1 MGISLAALRRMLNR
15 SKTQRH
21 LIMTTTAYSNQ
32 TKIFHWLTALLII
45 AIIPLGVI
53 AGQLPI
59 DTDAQVATKKLLFSL
74 HKTLGVTVFLVAL
87 ARIGYALTQSKPA
100 GFHPERK
107 LETLLAEVVHWLLYI
122 SLVAVPLSGWI
133 HHSAA
138 AIAAPIWIP
147 FAQSLMFVPTDPT
160 VSDFFRGL
168 HWLWSKIMIA
178 SILLH
183 FAGAMKH
190 HFVDKDDTLR
200 RMWWVNNIYASR
212 KKSISYFPIFIA
224 AGIFAV
230 VAGIGAAAGI
240 LSHDKSTAPALAAV
254 ESDWSVTDGT
264 VEITVKQLGN
274 DVTGSFDDWVSAIR
288 FDETADTNAGSV
300 ETTIN
305 IASLSLGSVTSQAM
319 GHDFF
324 DQGQFPNAVF
334 AAALIREGN
343 DYVADGTLSIKGIT
357 VPVSLPFAV
366 SVDGN
371 SATMTGAIQLDRR
384 DFTIGESMVDE
395 GNLGFT
401 VNVQI
406 SLAATRE

>member
-1 MGISLAALRRMLNR
+1 
-15 SKTQRH
+15 
-21 LIMTTTAYSNQ
+21 MTTTAYSSQ

-59 DTDAQVATKKLLFSL
+59 DTDAQVATKTLLFSL
-74 HKTLGVTVFLVAL
+74 HKTLGVTAFLVAL

-100 GFHPERK
+100 GLHPERK

-147 FAQSLMFVPTDPT
+147 FAQSLPFAPTDPT

-168 HWLWSKIMIA
+168 HWLWSKIMVA

-190 HFVDKDDTLR
+190 HFIDKDDTLR
-200 RMWWVNNIYASR
+200 RMWWVNNVYVSH
-212 KKSISYFPIFIA
+212 KKSISHFPPIIA
-224 AGIFAV
+224 AGIFVV
-230 VAGIGAAAGI
+230 VAAIGAAAGI
-240 LSHDKSTAPALAAV
+240 LSHDKSGAPALAAV
-254 ESDWSVTDGT
+254 VSDWSVTDGT
-264 VEITVKQLGN
+264 IGITVKQLGN
-274 DVTGSFDDWVSAIR
+274 DVPGRFDDWVSVIS
-288 FDETADTNAGSV
+288 FDETAETIAGSV

-319 GHDFF
+319 GTDFF
-324 DQGQFPNAVF
+324 DQGQFPTAVF
-334 AAALIREGN
+334 AAELIRDG
-343 DYVADGTLSIKGIT
+343 DAYVADGALSIKGIT
-357 VPVSLPFAV
+357 VPVSMPFAV

-384 DFTIGESMVDE
+384 NFTIGASITHE
-395 GNLGFT
+395 GNLGFA
-401 VNVQI
+401 VDMLI
-406 SLAATRE
+406 DLAVTRE

>member
-1 MGISLAALRRMLNR
+1 
-15 SKTQRH
+15 
-21 LIMTTTAYSNQ
+21 MTTTAYSSQ

-59 DTDAQVATKKLLFSL
+59 DTDAQVATKTMLFSL
-74 HKTLGVTVFLVAL
+74 HKTLGVTVFIVAL

-100 GFHPERK
+100 GLHPERK

-147 FAQSLMFVPTDPT
+147 FAQSLPFVPTDPT

-168 HWLWSKIMIA
+168 HWLWSKIMVA

-190 HFVDKDDTLR
+190 HFIDKDDTLR
-200 RMWWVNNIYASR
+200 RMWWVNNVYVSH
-212 KKSISYFPIFIA
+212 KKSISYFPPIIA
-224 AGIFAV
+224 AGIFVV
-230 VAGIGAAAGI
+230 VAAIGAGAGI
-240 LSHDKSTAPALAAV
+240 LSHEKSDAPALAAV
-254 ESDWSVTDGT
+254 ASDWRVTDGT
-264 VEITVKQLGN
+264 IGITVKQLGN
-274 DVTGSFDDWVSAIR
+274 DVSGSFDDWVSVII
-288 FDETADTNAGSV
+288 FDETADTDAGSV
-300 ETTIN
+300 QTTIN

-319 GHDFF
+319 GRDFF

-334 AAALIREGN
+334 AADLIREGGT
-343 DYVADGTLSIKGIT
+343 YVADGTLSIKGIT
-357 VPVSLPFAV
+357 VPVSMPFAV
-366 SVDGN
+366 SVDDN
-371 SATMTGAIQLDRR
+371 TATMTGTVQLDRR
-384 DFTIGESMVDE
+384 DFTIGESMMDE
-395 GNLGFT
+395 GNLGFMVT
-401 VNVQI
+401 VQI

>member
-1 MGISLAALRRMLNR
+1 MHLRRMLIR
-15 SKTQRH
+15 SKTQRQ
-21 LIMTTTAYSNQ
+21 LIMTTTAYSSQ

-59 DTDAQVATKKLLFSL
+59 DTDAQVATKTMLFSL
-74 HKTLGVTVFLVAL
+74 HKTLGVTVFIVAL

-100 GFHPERK
+100 GLHPERK

-147 FAQSLMFVPTDPT
+147 FAQSLPFVPTDPT

-168 HWLWSKIMIA
+168 HWLWSKIMVA

-190 HFVDKDDTLR
+190 HFIDKDDTLR
-200 RMWWVNNIYASR
+200 RMWWVNNVYVSH
-212 KKSISYFPIFIA
+212 KKSISYFPPIIA
-224 AGIFAV
+224 AGIFVV
-230 VAGIGAAAGI
+230 VAAIGAGAGI
-240 LSHDKSTAPALAAV
+240 LSHEKSDAPALAAV
-254 ESDWSVTDGT
+254 ASDWRVTDGT
-264 VEITVKQLGN
+264 IGITVKQLGN
-274 DVTGSFDDWVSAIR
+274 DVSGSFDDWVSVII
-288 FDETADTNAGSV
+288 FDETADTDAGSV
-300 ETTIN
+300 QTTIN

-319 GHDFF
+319 GRDFF

-334 AAALIREGN
+334 AADLIREGGT
-343 DYVADGTLSIKGIT
+343 YVADGTLSIKGIT
-357 VPVSLPFAV
+357 VPVSMPFAV
-366 SVDGN
+366 SVDDN
-371 SATMTGAIQLDRR
+371 TATMTGTVQLDRR
-384 DFTIGESMVDE
+384 DFTIGESMMDE
-395 GNLGFT
+395 GNLGFMVT
-401 VNVQI
+401 VQI